1 MAAIDDQTLT
11 DAVKPKSVTNGD
23 VSTTRR
29 DLREQIEAA
38 EYLARLGGAAAP
50 LAVLR
55 ANTQVAKP
63 PGAV

>member
-1 MAAIDDQTLT
+1 MAAIDDQILT

-55 ANTQVAKP
+55 ANTQVVKP